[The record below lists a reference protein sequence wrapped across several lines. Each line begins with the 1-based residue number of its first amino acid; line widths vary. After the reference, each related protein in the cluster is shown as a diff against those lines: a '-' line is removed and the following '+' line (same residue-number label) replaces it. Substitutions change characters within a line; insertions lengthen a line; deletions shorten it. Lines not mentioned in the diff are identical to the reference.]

1 MSRQPHQPVTGEV
14 YADTMLSSSANSLLV
29 SLLRLLRKK
38 VNIHFARTNMFLKPC
53 QASAPISTVMTEMTM
68 GLMHKILDLEHQ
80 IEITSELSSTSDVE
94 LFLDFILYVRTH
106 SGVLGV
112 GTHFLSSSLRTDVYR
127 TVWFRA
133 QIEKQD
139 V

>member
-14 YADTMLSSSANSLLV
+14 YADTILSSSANSLLV

-38 VNIHFARTNMFLKPC
+38 VNIARTNMFLKSC
-53 QASAPISTVMTEMTM
+53 QASAPISAVMTEMTM
-68 GLMHKILDLEHQ
+68 GLMHKILDLEHP

-106 SGVLGV
+106 SDVLGV
-112 GTHFLSSSLRTDVYR
+112 GTHFLSSLLRTDVYR